1 MTTPAVRTMKRGNS
15 RYYIHPVTKEK
26 AVGVTSVVNMLP
38 KDFLRFWSAKVVAE
52 KAVSNLA
59 EVIGM
64 VSKGQ
69 PEDAI
74 QYLKRAPMQTTD
86 VAAVKGTEV
95 HAMTEEVDLL
105 GGIPSRIH
113 KDLLPYAR
121 GYLAFREET
130 EAEIVEVETTIWSK
144 VHGYSGT
151 LDRSILI
158 PDTTWSTME
167 APPEWYEGPAI
178 PILGDVKTTRSG
190 VHAEVALQLA
200 AYRAAEEKMVVGE
213 DGEFTPAPWAR
224 HSTTGLV
231 IHLRPDSWKLVPV
244 EIGPEV
250 FDIFKAL
257 LVVFTWDKEL
267 KDTVLHNPIAGVDTW
282 DPDEVLDLEK
292 VIKQLTKTEL
302 ARKARVAKKLEKEK
316 ADEA

>member
-1 MTTPAVRTMKRGNS
+1 VTTPAVKTMKRGNS

-52 KAVSNLA
+52 KAVENLA
-59 EVIGM
+59 EVIGF

-69 PEDAI
+69 SQDAI
-74 QYLKRAPMQTTD
+74 NFLKRAPMQTTSG
-86 VAAVKGTEV
+86 AAVKGTEV
-95 HAMTEEVDLL
+95 HAMTEEVDEL

-130 EAEIVEVETTIWSK
+130 EAEILEVETTIWSK
-144 VHGYSGT
+144 THGYSGT

-158 PDTTWSTME
+158 PESTWSNME
-167 APPEWYEGPAI
+167 APPSWYEGPI
-178 PILGDVKTTRSG
+178 VPILGDVKTTRSG
-190 VHAEVALQLA
+190 VHAEVAVQLA
-200 AYRAAEEKMVVGE
+200 AYRAAEEKMVADAEGNYIPE
-213 DGEFTPAPWAR
+213 PWGH

-231 IHLRPDSWKLVPV
+231 IHLRPDSWSLVPV

-250 FDIFKAL
+250 FDIFRSL
-257 LVVFTWDKEL
+257 LVVFQWEKEL
-267 KDTVLHNPIAGVDTW
+267 KDTVLHNPIAGVETW
-282 DPDEVLDLEK
+282 EPDDILDLEK
-292 VIKQLTKTEL
+292 VIKQLTKTEA
-302 ARKARVAKKLEKEK
+302 ARKARVAKKAKENED
-316 ADEA
+316 A